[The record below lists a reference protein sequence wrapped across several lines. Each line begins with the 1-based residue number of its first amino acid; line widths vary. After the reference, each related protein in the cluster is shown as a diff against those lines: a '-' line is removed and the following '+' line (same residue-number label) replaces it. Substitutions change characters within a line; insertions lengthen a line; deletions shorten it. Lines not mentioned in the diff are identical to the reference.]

1 MVTIKDVA
9 EKSGVSICTVSR
21 VLSNKGYIKDSTRQ
35 KVMDAVLELGY
46 VQNSTAAE
54 LKTGLSNI
62 IAIVL
67 PDIENMFY
75 SKLATSIEAY
85 AYSKGYLLF
94 ICNTSYDKEKEDFF
108 LRGMSAR
115 NIRGLIGVPVT
126 SDISSYKKYLG
137 KIPYAIFNRQL
148 SDDSIACYRIDNYKV
163 GYEVTSHLIK
173 KGGRKIVGAF
183 RSFSNGIYL
192 DRFNGMKQAIEDSNL
207 PFCDENVILD
217 VDEENIHEKIAVLF
231 GSEEHPDAVF
241 ASNDMLAFEVYKELQ
256 RLGLSIPEDVII
268 ASIDDTSMAT
278 KIYPPLTSY
287 RIPVEEFT
295 KIVIDSF
302 IESKF
307 GKGTKILEG
316 ELIIRKSTTK

>member
-9 EKSGVSICTVSR
+9 LKSGVSICTVSR

-35 KVMDAVLELGY
+35 KVMDAVHELGY

-54 LKTGLSNI
+54 LKTGISST
-62 IAIVL
+62 IAIIL

-75 SKLATSIEAY
+75 SKLATSIESY

-137 KIPYAIFNRQL
+137 NIPYVIFNRNL
-148 SDDSIACYRIDNYKV
+148 ADDSIACYKIDNFRV
-163 GYEVTSHLIK
+163 GYEVTTHLIENGSK
-173 KGGRKIVGAF
+173 KIVGAF
-183 RSFSNGIYL
+183 RNFSNGIYL
-192 DRFNGMKQAIEDSNL
+192 DRFNGMKQALQDHGL
-207 PFCDENVILD
+207 VYDESNVIFNI
-217 VDEENIHEKIAVLF
+217 DEESIHERIAKIF
-231 GSEEHPDAVF
+231 GQKERPDAVF

-256 RLGLSIPEDVII
+256 KIGLVIPDDVMI

-287 RIPVEEFT
+287 RIPVEDFT
-295 KIVIDSF
+295 KVVIDSF
-302 IESKF
+302 IESNF
-307 GKGTKILEG
+307 AGGTKILEG
-316 ELIIRKSTTK
+316 ELIVRKSTTR